1 MGRTECPNVGACFYA
16 ANVTTFRDPLVQPLG
31 KKASD
36 TFEKV
41 FGLRTVGDLLRHYP
55 RKYYTRGELTPL
67 DSLREGDHATVL
79 ALVDL
84 VSRIGPPA
92 DQKYGTKPRK
102 WGSERLEVIVTDG
115 PGKLQLVF
123 FASAQHHARQLKHG
137 AIGLFAGT
145 VSSFRGRRQ
154 LVHPEY
160 ELLPVSTTNPLMAGE
175 IAEEFANE
183 LIAVYPA
190 SAKLSSWKISRAIDV
205 ILDTLDAGEDPLP
218 AEVREKFGLWPR
230 ALAIRAIHRPTDRG
244 DLKRARERLK
254 WDEAFTMQA
263 ALAQR
268 RLAAAAMPAVPR
280 PAVTDGLAAEFDR
293 RLPFT
298 LTEGQRSVS
307 EEIAHD
313 LACAYPMN
321 RLLQGE
327 VGSGKTVV
335 AVRAMLQ
342 VVDAGGQAALL
353 APTEVLA
360 QQHYRSI
367 TALLGPLGAAGQ
379 LGAGEPTAVS
389 RGGDPPYPP
398 GSAGWKGDDIP
409 QTVSRE
415 EQTSRMGDPAPSPH
429 GGLPPPIPPGHPPRP
444 PYPPGSAGWK
454 GDDIPQTRVALLT
467 GSTGVRARRSALTDV
482 FTGDAG
488 ILIGTH
494 ALLEDQVRF
503 ADLGLAVIDEQH
515 RFGVEQRD
523 ALRDKTLGSRPHVL
537 VMTATPIPRTVAMTV
552 FGDLE
557 VSTLSELPAG
567 RSPIATHVVPAKERP
582 NFLERAW
589 QRVREEVTA
598 GRQAYVVCPRISGD
612 APGEPGAD
620 DSGNADETG
629 AEADTDVGGQG
640 DEGED
645 ARRPPLAVLD
655 VAPELA
661 DGPLAGLR
669 IGVMHGR
676 LPADE
681 KDRVMSAFAA
691 GDLDVLVSTTVIEV
705 GVDVPNATVM
715 VIMDAERF
723 GVSQLH
729 QLRGRV
735 GRGRAAGLC
744 LLVTEAP
751 GASSARERLD
761 AVAATADGFSLSRL
775 DLEQRRE
782 GDVLGSAQA
791 GRRSSLKLLR
801 LLADE
806 DLIASAR
813 AEATALVAAD
823 PKLTAHPAVREAI
836 DDFLGDRRAEFLDK
850 A

>member
-1 MGRTECPNVGACFYA
+1 VTAGRCQNVSPCFYA
-16 ANVTTFRDPLVQPLG
+16 PTVTTQRDSLVDPLG
-31 KKASD
+31 KRTGD

-41 FGLRTVGDLLRHYP
+41 LSLRTVGDLLRHYP
-55 RKYYTRGELTPL
+55 RRYYTRGELTAL
-67 DSLREGDHATVL
+67 DSLREGDHVTVL
-79 ALVDL
+79 AMVDL
-84 VSRIGPPA
+84 VASHGKVGLSAEQRAKTGMRPGRTPVT
-92 DQKYGTKPRK
+92 Q
-102 WGSERLEVIVTDG
+102 RLEVIVTDG
-115 PGKLQLVF
+115 TGKLELVF
-123 FASAQHHARQLKHG
+123 FGNTHLHARALRQG

-160 ELLPVSTTNPLMAGE
+160 ELLPETNTTPLMTAE

-190 SAKLSSWKISRAIDV
+190 SAKLSSWRISKAIEV
-205 ILDTLDAGEDPLP
+205 ILETLDAGEDPIP
-218 AEVREKFGLWPR
+218 AQVREKYGLWSR
-230 ALAIRAIHRPTDRG
+230 ELAIRAIHRPQDRAE
-244 DLKRARERLK
+244 LHHAKERLK

-268 RLAAAAMPAVPR
+268 RLATAALPSVPR
-280 PAVTDGLAAEFDR
+280 PGIADGLAAEFDR

-298 LTEGQRSVS
+298 LTEGQRSVG
-307 EEIAHD
+307 EVIAHD

-367 TALLGPLGAAGQ
+367 TALLGPLAEAGQ
-379 LGAGEPTAVS
+379 LGGGGERA
-389 RGGDPPYPP
+389 
-398 GSAGWKGDDIP
+398 
-409 QTVSRE
+409 
-415 EQTSRMGDPAPSPH
+415 
-429 GGLPPPIPPGHPPRP
+429 
-444 PYPPGSAGWK
+444 
-454 GDDIPQTRVALLT
+454 TRVALLT
-467 GSTGVRARRSALTDV
+467 GSSGVRARRSALTDV

-494 ALLEDQVRF
+494 ALLEDRVRF
-503 ADLGLAVIDEQH
+503 ADLGLVVIDEQH

-557 VSTLSELPAG
+557 ISTLAELPAG
-567 RSPIATHVVPAKERP
+567 RSPIATHVVPALDRP
-582 NFLERAW
+582 RFLERAW
-589 QRVREEVTA
+589 QRVREEVAA
-598 GRQAYVVCPRISGD
+598 GRQAYVVCPRISGEQSGDNAED
-612 APGEPGAD
+612 ADGVSDTEL
-620 DSGNADETG
+620 
-629 AEADTDVGGQG
+629 DTDVDGGGQ
-640 DEGED
+640 GED

-655 VAPELA
+655 VAPGLA
-661 DGPLAGLR
+661 EGPLAGLR
-669 IGVMHGR
+669 VGVMHGK
-676 LPADE
+676 LHPDE
-681 KDRVMSAFAA
+681 KDSVMTAFTA
-691 GDLDVLVSTTVIEV
+691 GEIDVLVSTTVIEV
-705 GVDVPNATVM
+705 GVDVPNATAM

-735 GRGRAAGLC
+735 GRGQHAGLC

-751 GASSARERLD
+751 VESPQRERLD
-761 AVAATADGFSLSRL
+761 AVAATADGFQLSRL
-775 DLEQRRE
+775 DLQQRRE

-806 DLIASAR
+806 DLIAAAR
-813 AEATALVAAD
+813 VEATALVGAD
-823 PKLTAHPAVREAI
+823 PQLTAHPAVKEAI
-836 DDFLGDRRAEFLDK
+836 DDLLGDRRAEFLDK